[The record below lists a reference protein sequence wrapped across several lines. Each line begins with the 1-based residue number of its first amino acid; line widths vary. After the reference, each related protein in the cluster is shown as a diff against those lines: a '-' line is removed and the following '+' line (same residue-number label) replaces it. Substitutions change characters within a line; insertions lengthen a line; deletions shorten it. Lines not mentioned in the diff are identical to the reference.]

1 MSSHPSTTVLVSP
14 RPVNR
19 KVMNPIFPK
28 MAKAI
33 TEDVRYIFSIN
44 ADGFPPIHRTHSVT
58 VIFPA
63 DRVNVPDGVE
73 IPEATHSFGEIGGV
87 KYSRT
92 TVHGRIELCDSG
104 IEDKFIE
111 VATEAELIAQDITDW
126 CNQDMPRTSRG
137 VPSFSGVWWSEHL
150 IPNEKTIK
158 QQRQRMREYNLAL
171 IAEAD
176 KFNETAE
183 GKANI
188 NDGMRR
194 AARAEKVER
203 TWLYEAVPQNTCPA
217 CLLPVPAGAAVCGRC
232 HAVIDEEK
240 AKRFFPERFR
250 TLASTQPEAQAI
262 PKDQARERK

>member
-1 MSSHPSTTVLVSP
+1 
-14 RPVNR
+14 
-19 KVMNPIFPK
+19 MNPIFPK

-33 TEDVRYIFSIN
+33 VEDVRYLFSIN

-73 IPEATHSFGEIGGV
+73 IPEETHSFGEIGGV

-137 VPSFSGVWWSEHL
+137 VASFSGIWWSESPV
-150 IPNEKTIK
+150 PNERTMK

-176 KFNETAE
+176 KFNDTQE
-183 GKANI
+183 GRVNI

-203 TWLYEAVPQNTCPA
+203 AWLYEAVPQNACPA
-217 CLLPVPAGAAVCGRC
+217 CGGSIPAGVAVCKHC
-232 HAVIDEEK
+232 SAIVDEERARK
-240 AKRFFPERFR
+240 FFPERFK
-250 TLASTQPEAQAI
+250 TAASVQPSPEGT
-262 PKDQARERK
+262 PKDRSK